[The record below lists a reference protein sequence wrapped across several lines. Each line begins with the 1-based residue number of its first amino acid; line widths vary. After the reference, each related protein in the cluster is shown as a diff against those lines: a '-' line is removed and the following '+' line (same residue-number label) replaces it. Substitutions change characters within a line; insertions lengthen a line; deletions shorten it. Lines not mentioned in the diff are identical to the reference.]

1 LYRYLLTS
9 SHLPEADTIYRHALQ
24 AAQDSGNIAAEASAL
39 NSLGGIA
46 IIKDQLRNAI
56 ARFEPALEAYRR
68 CGDPAGEARVLQLAN
83 QGHLTKLQEAPMA
96 IGPDSVQIR
105 NLDKQAA
112 RLRRLSEIIN
122 STYAPCV
129 SVSEVFP
136 ARLNQPG
143 GWRGGWAGAAGART
157 AADWVVPG

>member
-1 LYRYLLTS
+1 
-9 SHLPEADTIYRHALQ
+9 
-24 AAQDSGNIAAEASAL
+24 
-39 NSLGGIA
+39 
-46 IIKDQLRNAI
+46 
-56 ARFEPALEAYRR
+56 
-68 CGDPAGEARVLQLAN
+68 
-83 QGHLTKLQEAPMA
+83 MA

-157 AADWVVPG
+157 AADWVVPGYGLTFCCSGDSFSGRSEFAP